1 MTYRESWVERQIRE
15 ATERGEFDN
24 LSGTGKPLRIANSQD
39 PDWWVK
45 NFLDREGL
53 DTSATL
59 PPVMQL
65 RAEHSTF
72 PESLVEFAR
81 EEQVREILRDYNMRV
96 VEDRLRP
103 VLGRAMPAVAPRV
116 DIDAMV
122 ERWREL
128 RAALTEPDDQPEPDA
143 ALDDDR
149 NSRRQG
155 RRWWRRAPRPR

>member
-1 MTYRESWVERQIRE
+1 
-15 ATERGEFDN
+15 
-24 LSGTGKPLRIANSQD
+24 
-39 PDWWVK
+39 
-45 NFLDREGL
+45 
-53 DTSATL
+53 
-59 PPVMQL
+59 MQL